1 MSIVLVGKPSWFQVD
16 EVPVSVILKHLFYYL
31 GLAIFFSYFFLTY
44 RHGLGVLNVLE
55 VAEDVLTLTDV
66 FIDVQQRP

>member
-1 MSIVLVGKPSWFQVD
+1 MD

-31 GLAIFFSYFFLTY
+31 GLAIFFSYFFFLTY